1 MAELS
6 TTLTEA
12 FDTANEEGSKD
23 FPPLPKGQY
32 VASIT
37 KAEVGALK
45 SGKGQAI
52 SATWEVEGG
61 EHASRL
67 IFDRIIVSHESADAM
82 KFGRQKLKDIAVAC
96 GVTDQ
101 ITDLSVLLNK
111 PCLISVKI
119 EEDENGDY
127 DRERIW
133 FTVCTPHRSSIHH
146 GDRAYARL

>member
-61 EHASRL
+61 EHASRPDIRQDNRL
-67 IFDRIIVSHESADAM
+67 TRKRRRDEVRPTKAERHRRGVRCDRPNHRPVGAAE
-82 KFGRQKLKDIAVAC
+82 QAVL
-96 GVTDQ
+96 DFR
-101 ITDLSVLLNK
+101 
-111 PCLISVKI
+111 
-119 EEDENGDY
+119 EDRG
-127 DRERIW
+127 
-133 FTVCTPHRSSIHH
+133 
-146 GDRAYARL
+146 G